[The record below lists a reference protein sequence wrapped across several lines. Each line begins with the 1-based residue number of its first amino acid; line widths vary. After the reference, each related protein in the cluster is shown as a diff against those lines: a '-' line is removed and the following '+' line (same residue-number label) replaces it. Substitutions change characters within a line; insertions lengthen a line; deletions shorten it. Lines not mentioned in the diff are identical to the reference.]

1 MYSTTCA
8 GYEQAY
14 FNQQCNND
22 GLYSKNCPNYSVAYA
37 RKMLF
42 EQQGIASTV
51 ATAGVI
57 AANAPTTTSTST
69 SVSSDGTVS
78 TSVSK
83 TGDTEVD
90 KAITPQTSTT
100 NSATAPAAP
109 VQLNPQP
116 SGNNQPGGPAGPN
129 QQAERKQEKREE
141 GGGKPNQGGPQ
152 DSKQAGDKPKT
163 ARQEMQAKR
172 EAAAREKAVEEGKN
186 LADNMGKA
194 ADMESQK
201 QVQAVVIQAM
211 SFVPG
216 FDVYTNV
223 MMADRPFY
231 KQEQVYKTQK
241 NVDNRNLGRRLF
253 GPSDNLHNE
262 MVESQY
268 DLKSQ

>member
-1 MYSTTCA
+1 
-8 GYEQAY
+8 
-14 FNQQCNND
+14 
-22 GLYSKNCPNYSVAYA
+22 
-37 RKMLF
+37 
-42 EQQGIASTV
+42 
-51 ATAGVI
+51 
-57 AANAPTTTSTST
+57 
-69 SVSSDGTVS
+69 
-78 TSVSK
+78 
-83 TGDTEVD
+83 
-90 KAITPQTSTT
+90 
-100 NSATAPAAP
+100 
-109 VQLNPQP
+109 
-116 SGNNQPGGPAGPN
+116 
-129 QQAERKQEKREE
+129 
-141 GGGKPNQGGPQ
+141 
-152 DSKQAGDKPKT
+152 
-163 ARQEMQAKR
+163 MQAKR
-172 EAAAREKAVEEGKN
+172 EAAAKEKAVEEGKN

-223 MMADRPFY
+223 IMADRPFY